1 MAMNYRELVRL
12 ADGVTVE
19 ARVTPERG
27 YRIALFRRGTPRVEF
42 WNDGTVHHRRVGER
56 TTAYD
61 FRSIEQ
67 LRYDFERDAEDA
79 LGRD

>member
-1 MAMNYRELVRL
+1 MGIGYREVVRL

-19 ARVTPERG
+19 AIVAPDRS
-27 YRIALFRRGTPRVEF
+27 YRLTLLRRGAPRVEF
-42 WNDGTVHHRRVGER
+42 WNDGAGHHRRVGER
-56 TTAYD
+56 TSAYE